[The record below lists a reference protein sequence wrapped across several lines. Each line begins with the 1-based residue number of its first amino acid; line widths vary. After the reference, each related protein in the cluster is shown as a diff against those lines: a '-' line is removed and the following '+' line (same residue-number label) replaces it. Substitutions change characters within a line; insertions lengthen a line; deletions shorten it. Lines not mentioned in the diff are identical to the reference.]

1 MFSFSIHFLL
11 YFHSPEIFLG
21 NVTIPL
27 IRTVQGVALYFE
39 GSRDNKPHCSNPL
52 EKDEDYIC
60 TDKGFCSY
68 IF

>member
-27 IRTVQGVALYFE
+27 IRTVQGVAKKML
-39 GSRDNKPHCSNPL
+39 CIL
-52 EKDEDYIC
+52 KDHEI
-60 TDKGFCSY
+60 TNH
-68 IF
+68 IVLIR